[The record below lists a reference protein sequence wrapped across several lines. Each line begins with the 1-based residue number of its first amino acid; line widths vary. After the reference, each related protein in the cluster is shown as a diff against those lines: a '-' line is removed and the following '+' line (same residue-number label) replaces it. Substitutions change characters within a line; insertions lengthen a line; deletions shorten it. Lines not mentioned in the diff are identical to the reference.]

1 MFITIRHSVCSFK
14 SKSPFPA
21 IMHMLENYIA
31 LLHVHSLGWNFLKGW
46 ILITTKAS
54 WLWYWDLILSYNL
67 CLVTQIHSF
76 QHPLLVCSG
85 CPSRSILLYLGG
97 AAGGGYAQV
106 IPMEE
111 VKHTYTHCSLAG
123 INRASKAPNMQR
135 PIKTIFCSKVTDP
148 LSQDTIFPQY

>member
-1 MFITIRHSVCSFK
+1 MFITTRYSICSFK
-14 SKSPFPA
+14 SQSYFPHNA
-21 IMHMLENYIA
+21 HVRKLYCIA
-31 LLHVHSLGWNFLKGW
+31 LLHSLGWKFLKGW

-54 WLWYWDLILSYNL
+54 WLQYWDLILSYNL

-85 CPSRSILLYLGG
+85 CPSRSIVLYLGG

-111 VKHTYTHCSLAG
+111 VKHRHTHCSLAG
-123 INRASKAPNMQR
+123 IKKASKAPNMQR